1 MNTKIIEIIPLLQ
14 VVSSFYSYTS
24 GIYADNTR
32 SNYPNHVLT
41 GVGYTPTYIIGTPI
55 YKTLYSS
62 PMSLHHLLFFP
73 QPSPLPSLYITH
85 ILSSY
90 FVAFTLLSISQT
102 SQWRTVGELTGEQR
116 ASLRWPGT
124 GTDVPSTGNI
134 LSFLAKNTC
143 SSWDLLPDTIST
155 SPSEIQVT
163 LPWPLLVLLTLGL
176 LMLLLPTT
184 QVGTTD
190 PSYRPFFQTLL
201 IVFEDHNFWT
211 SLQP

>member
-1 MNTKIIEIIPLLQ
+1 MPSWSYLNAIPKKKKKQMNTKIIEIIPLLQ

-73 QPSPLPSLYITH
+73 QPSPLPSFYITH

-90 FVAFTLLSISQT
+90 FGAMGIHSSLNPSNITVKNSWGADWGAEGFIKVA
-102 SQWRTVGELTGEQR
+102 R
-116 ASLRWPGT
+116 
-124 GTDVPSTGNI
+124 N
-134 LSFLAKNTC
+134 
-143 SSWDLLPDTIST
+143 WD
-155 SPSEIQVT
+155 
-163 LPWPLLVLLTLGL
+163 GCAFH
-176 LMLLLPTT
+176 
-184 QVGTTD
+184 
-190 PSYRPFFQTLL
+190 R
-201 IVFEDHNFWT
+201 
-211 SLQP
+211 